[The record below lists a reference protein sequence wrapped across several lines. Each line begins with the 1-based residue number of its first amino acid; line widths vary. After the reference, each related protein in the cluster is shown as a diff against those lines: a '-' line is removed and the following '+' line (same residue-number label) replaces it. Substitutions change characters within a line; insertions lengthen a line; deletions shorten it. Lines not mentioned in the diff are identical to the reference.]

1 MKTEQEQIEKMTE
14 EEIVI
19 AYKNAICCGQSY
31 GSIYDYMRILGLKK
45 KQQKEVTKYISGLRK
60 VGRQNND

>member
-1 MKTEQEQIEKMTE
+1 MKTEQEQNKKMTE

-31 GSIYDYMRILGLKK
+31 GSIYDYMRIIGLKK
-45 KQQKEVTKYISGLRK
+45 KQQKKVTKYISKLRE
-60 VGRQNND
+60 VQRQNND

>member
-1 MKTEQEQIEKMTE
+1 MKTEQEQIKKMTE

-19 AYKNAICCGQSY
+19 AYKNAIYCGQSY

-45 KQQKEVTKYISGLRK
+45 KQQKEVTKYISKLRE
-60 VGRQNND
+60 VRRQNND

>member
-1 MKTEQEQIEKMTE
+1 MKTEQEQIKKMTE

-31 GSIYDYMRILGLKK
+31 GSIYDYMRIIGLKK